1 MGTFKPHV
9 ILDLTFISLN
19 KHVQTELNIGPHT
32 HTHLLKHEHIQT
44 SRNIRPHI
52 ISLDT
57 VYYKM
62 KKNFRIKLGVT
73 AVTTS
78 ECS

>member
-19 KHVQTELNIGPHT
+19 KHVQTELNIEP

-57 VYYKM
+57 VYYNM
-62 KKNFRIKLGVT
+62 KEHFRIKL
-73 AVTTS
+73 
-78 ECS
+78 